1 MKQTININNIQ
12 DYISNIENLDGDY
25 YFRGEAS
32 TKFTEITASA
42 FREYSIPFSEMRQ
55 RIDYRKTLKEYYN
68 EVGHQLNEIERE
80 NFIQYSQHH
89 GLPTPLIDITSSP
102 LVALYFACSSNYQ
115 ESTCKV
121 HVFNKERF
129 IDMSDFENKDEMTL
143 NSFFLDNDFT
153 YRVLVK
159 VKNQSIEAK
168 RKLLYKCIENLESI
182 MLKNSVLYERK
193 YIGSEVDATF
203 AQILREFKI
212 QEYENLESYVQN
224 FEEIFL
230 KYFEID
236 FKHNKEYNQFRTAI
250 SMIGKG
256 PIFEVHYKQYLSDTL
271 AVIILLAINQQS
283 RNMVDSF
290 LNQFSTSYEVGSHVV
305 FPLISIQPSVKFERM
320 KSQEGTFLYQLP
332 HYRGEANETSDYI
345 GFSKVDSDIEFVI
358 TDKEKVFRSLNRL
371 GINQKTIFP
380 DHDNIAEYLKIKEL
394 LE

>member
-1 MKQTININNIQ
+1 
-12 DYISNIENLDGDY
+12 Y
-25 YFRGEAS
+25 RGESS
-32 TKFTEITASA
+32 TKFPEITASA
-42 FREYSIPFSEMRQ
+42 FREYNIPFSEMRQ
-55 RIDYRKTLKEYYN
+55 RIDYRKTLKEYYS

-80 NFIQYSQHH
+80 NFLQYSQHH
-89 GLPTPLIDITSSP
+89 GLPTSLIDITSSP

-129 IDMSDFENKDEMTL
+129 IDMSDFENKEEMTL

-153 YRVLVK
+153 YQVLVK
-159 VKNQSIEAK
+159 IKNQSIEAK
-168 RKLLYKCIENLESI
+168 RELLFKCIENLESI
-182 MLKNSVLYERK
+182 MVKNSVLYERK
-193 YIGSEVDATF
+193 YIGIEVDATF
-203 AQILREFKI
+203 AQILREFKS
-212 QEYENLESYVQN
+212 QEYENLETYAQN

-236 FKHNKEYNQFRTAI
+236 FKYNKERNKFRTAI
-250 SMIGKG
+250 SMIGKD

-290 LNQFSTSYEVGSHVV
+290 SNQFFISYEVGSHVV

-320 KSQEGTFLYQLP
+320 KSQEGIFLYQLP
-332 HYRGEANETSDYI
+332 HYRGAANETSDYI
-345 GFSKVDSDIEFVI
+345 GFSKVDSDVEFVI

-380 DHDNIAEYLKIKEL
+380 DHDNIAEYLKTKEL